1 VAAVTPTAPPGAPVP
16 APPTP
21 GAVALVA
28 AGGSVGVLVRAALAQ
43 TLPAAPGGWPWTTW
57 AVNVVGSLLLG
68 ALLGVLG
75 RGPDAGRRRAVRL
88 GVGTGVLGGFTT
100 YSTFAVEVD
109 TLVTGGYA
117 VGVAYAL
124 VSVVVGVAAAAA
136 GLLLGGRP
144 VRAAD
149 GPDVPVRGADGPDA
163 PVRGADG
170 PDLPVRGAA

>member
-1 VAAVTPTAPPGAPVP
+1 MAAVTPAAPAGVPVPAPPTH

-43 TLPAAPGGWPWTTW
+43 AVPAAPGGWPWTTW

-68 ALLGVLG
+68 VLLGVLQ

-100 YSTFAVEVD
+100 YSTFAVEAQ
-109 TLVTGGYA
+109 TLVAGGHV

-124 VSVVVGVAAAAA
+124 VSVVAGVAAAAA
-136 GLLLGGRP
+136 GLVLTGRRTRSAGAPAGAPGTGGR
-144 VRAAD
+144 
-149 GPDVPVRGADGPDA
+149 GDA
-163 PVRGADG
+163 
-170 PDLPVRGAA
+170 